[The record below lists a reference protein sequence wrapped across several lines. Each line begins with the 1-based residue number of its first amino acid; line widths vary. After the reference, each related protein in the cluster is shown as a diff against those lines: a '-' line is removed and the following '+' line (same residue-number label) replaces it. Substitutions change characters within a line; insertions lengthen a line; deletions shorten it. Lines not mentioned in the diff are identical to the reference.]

1 MDKIKEKPRGS
12 SAVREKGVDAVRR
25 GLEGG
30 ADRLRTQLRDAA
42 QQGQRDEY
50 GGDQIEDAA
59 ACAPGRVVRAAEGL
73 ARGRKHPDRDQTRRG
88 YTEPEAPKGTSGD
101 TVPPRIKT
109 RAAAAD
115 RTGSFS
121 SSAEGPDRPAQP
133 PPGPAWMY
141 VGGRQ
146 RGGFSPRP
154 GGPPSHKNQGALHPG
169 ADPHPGYS
177 SAPR

>member
-73 ARGRKHPDRDQTRRG
+73 ARGGQ
-88 YTEPEAPKGTSGD
+88 
-101 TVPPRIKT
+101 
-109 RAAAAD
+109 
-115 RTGSFS
+115 
-121 SSAEGPDRPAQP
+121 GPDEERVYRARSTKRNKWGHSPSPNQDP
-133 PPGPAWMY
+133 
-141 VGGRQ
+141 GGR
-146 RGGFSPRP
+146 R
-154 GGPPSHKNQGALHPG
+154 
-169 ADPHPGYS
+169 
-177 SAPR
+177 

>member
-73 ARGRKHPDRDQTRRG
+73 ARGTRTGTRRG
-88 YTEPEAPKGTSGD
+88 EGIPSQKHQKEQVGTQSLPESRPGRPPLTEQAAFPLLLKGRTGRHS
-101 TVPPRIKT
+101 PPRPSLDVRRRATKGPFLPQAR
-109 RAAAAD
+109 RAA
-115 RTGSFS
+115 
-121 SSAEGPDRPAQP
+121 QP
-133 PPGPAWMY
+133 
-141 VGGRQ
+141 
-146 RGGFSPRP
+146 
-154 GGPPSHKNQGALHPG
+154 
-169 ADPHPGYS
+169 
-177 SAPR
+177 